1 MKSNVR
7 VVDGDPPVVLELEAG
22 STHVA
27 VRLTFDE
34 LNELGNSAAEALNGH
49 RGEILDA

>member
-1 MKSNVR
+1 MRSNVR
-7 VVDGDPPVVLELEAG
+7 VVDGDPPIVLELDDGE
-22 STHVA
+22 THIS
-27 VRLTFDE
+27 VRLSLDE